1 LTDGYDIQ
9 DAINS
14 AYSNYSIEDTAIVRS
29 NKRANQYN
37 EQIRTKILDKESEL
51 SSGDFL
57 MVVKNNY
64 FWLKDSDHAG
74 FIANGDIIEVLEI
87 FNIKELYG
95 FKFANVKIR

>member
-1 LTDGYDIQ
+1 LTLKFKDIIRLTDGYDIQ

-14 AYSNYSIEDTAIVRS
+14 AYSNYSIEDTAFIVRS

-64 FWLKDSDHAG
+64 FEKILIMLALLPMGISLK
-74 FIANGDIIEVLEI
+74 
-87 FNIKELYG
+87 Y
-95 FKFANVKIR
+95 

>member
-1 LTDGYDIQ
+1 M
-9 DAINS
+9 
-14 AYSNYSIEDTAIVRS
+14 
-29 NKRANQYN
+29 NKL
-37 EQIRTKILDKESEL
+37 ELKSKESEL

-57 MVVKNNY
+57 MVVKNY

-74 FIANGDIIEVLEI
+74 FANGDIIEVLEI

>member
-14 AYSNYSIEDTAIVRS
+14 AYSNYSIEDTFIVRS

-57 MVVKNNY
+57 MVVKNN
-64 FWLKDSDHAG
+64 F
-74 FIANGDIIEVLEI
+74 FER
-87 FNIKELYG
+87 F
-95 FKFANVKIR
+95 